1 MCTTRL
7 VMPVADKHQGQ
18 MLVRVVRAGN
28 GHDTTESL
36 EPVRF
41 VPLIGAPGWPQ
52 GDAQSPADP
61 P

>member
-1 MCTTRL
+1 
-7 VMPVADKHQGQ
+7 MPVADKHQGQ

-28 GHDTTESL
+28 GHATTESL

-52 GDAQSPADP
+52 GDAQSPADLR
-61 P
+61 